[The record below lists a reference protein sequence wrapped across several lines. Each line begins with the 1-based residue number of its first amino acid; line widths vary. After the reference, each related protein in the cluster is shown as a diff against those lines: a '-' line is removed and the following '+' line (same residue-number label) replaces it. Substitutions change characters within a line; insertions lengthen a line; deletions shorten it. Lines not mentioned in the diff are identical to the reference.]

1 MENQEH
7 LMNTIGP
14 MFIERQQSMGLK
26 LVDKDGNEVQSV
38 KPA

>member
-14 MFIERQQSMGLK
+14 MFLDSKKQQGMK
-26 LVDKDGNEVQSV
+26 LVDKDGNEV
-38 KPA
+38 K